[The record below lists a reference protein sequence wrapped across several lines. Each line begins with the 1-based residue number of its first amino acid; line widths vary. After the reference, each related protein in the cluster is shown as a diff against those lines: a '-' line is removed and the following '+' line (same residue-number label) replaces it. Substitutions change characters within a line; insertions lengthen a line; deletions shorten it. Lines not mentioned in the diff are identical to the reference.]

1 MPIAKMLVL
10 QGVRKGGGGGCY
22 LSVTNWNFSVL
33 LQGNAP
39 VFLQGNLFIFV
50 YNIDRVDW
58 RTKLLQLL
66 YMYCEGKNAIQED
79 RIFRQTG

>member
-1 MPIAKMLVL
+1 VI
-10 QGVRKGGGGGCY
+10 KGDGASCY
-22 LSVTNWNFSVL
+22 LWVTNWNFSVL

-39 VFLQGNLFIFV
+39 VFLQEDLFIFV

-58 RTKLLQLL
+58 RSKLLQLL
-66 YMYCEGKNAIQED
+66 YMYCEGKNAIQEN